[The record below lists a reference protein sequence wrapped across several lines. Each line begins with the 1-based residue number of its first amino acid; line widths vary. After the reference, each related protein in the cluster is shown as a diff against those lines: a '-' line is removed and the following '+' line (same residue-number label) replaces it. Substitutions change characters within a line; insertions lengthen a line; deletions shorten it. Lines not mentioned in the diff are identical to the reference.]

1 MKKEKMIGLL
11 LVIALTLVG
20 CQARSAAGDRN
31 VSVPPTEGRARPTAT
46 PQAQETTEQSFVGE
60 IKTPAPMRGEAYIVD
75 RAVSD
80 LAQRLGV
87 SEDDVQV
94 VSVEEVE
101 WSDSSLGCPAEE
113 MDYAQVITPG
123 YEVTLQVDDDVYSYH
138 SDEGLLMVL
147 CGEDGTPEVLPIP
160 IQPGEKIQDG
170 SPWVPVD

>member
-1 MKKEKMIGLL
+1 MKKRRLIGLM

-20 CQARSAAGDRN
+20 CQARSVAGEKN
-31 VSVPPTEGRARPTAT
+31 VSASSTEGKEQPAAT
-46 PQAQETTEQSFVGE
+46 PQLQEATEQSFVGG